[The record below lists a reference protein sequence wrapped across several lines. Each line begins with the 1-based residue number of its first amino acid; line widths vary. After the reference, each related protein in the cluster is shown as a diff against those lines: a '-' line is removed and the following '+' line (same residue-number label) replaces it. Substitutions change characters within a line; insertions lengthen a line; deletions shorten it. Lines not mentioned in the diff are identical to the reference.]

1 MSGSVL
7 GTGLPFLGPAIAAW
21 ITVIVGVM
29 AFYFL
34 SVSRE
39 YRTRGVNGP
48 PQRRQSTIDAQRN
61 EQLGSPWGTRWD
73 RVQPSQV
80 SFRSDVGRAA
90 GSEGQPQSALPAY
103 DMENYPDEKW
113 GTRVDAPPATP
124 IVSGSTD
131 A

>member
-21 ITVIVGVM
+21 ITLIVGVM

-39 YRTRGVNGP
+39 YRTRSVQGP
-48 PQRRQSTIDAQRN
+48 PQRRQSATCEPHPN
-61 EQLGSPWGTRWD
+61 EPLGPPWVTPWD
-73 RVQPSQV
+73 RVQPSQL
-80 SFRSDVGRAA
+80 SFRSDMRGAG
-90 GSEGQPQSALPAY
+90 GSEGKPQSELPAY

-113 GTRVDAPPATP
+113 GTPATSS
-124 IVSGSTD
+124 VSSRTD